1 MSASWTAKVV
11 RGLSYTYGNEGDTAQ
26 DTENNDDP
34 ATTEENDQGH
44 LPLDAKP
51 SFIDN
56 LSWAVSRANDMV
68 NAACSYRQ
76 GNGHEV
82 EVCDYV
88 EHSDEGDVQLGG
100 PRVAMIY
107 MHLSVHF
114 VVPRSDSTHCL
125 GQDRFAT
132 DDAKAST

>member
-56 LSWAVSRANDMV
+56 
-68 NAACSYRQ
+68 RQ